1 MGIRYDLSYDN
12 SKKLEEALKKSA
24 INLEPKLNDYLH
36 VRGSKEVMKS
46 VIDFTP
52 ISNRNKVHA
61 KESGSLK
68 TNTSN
73 LSFEVTT
80 KGKFRYLYFPDQGI
94 GKHNLVVAQQFFER
108 GLKSKE
114 DKIFKDIMKVIEEQL
129 KIQI

>member
-1 MGIRYDLSYDN
+1 MGIRYDLGYDN
-12 SKKLEEALKKSA
+12 SKKLEDALKKSA
-24 INLEPKLNDYLH
+24 TNLEPKLNEYLH
-36 VRGSKEVMKS
+36 IKGSKEVMKS

-52 ISNRNKVHA
+52 ISNRNKAHA

-68 TNTSN
+68 TSTSN

-80 KGKFRYLYFPDQGI
+80 KGKFRYLFFPDQGI
-94 GKHNLVVAQQFFER
+94 GKHNLVAQQFFER

-114 DKIFKDIMKVIEEQL
+114 DKMFNDIMKVIEEQL